1 MSKCEN
7 CIHYDACEDWA
18 NIDNLNKLGFPFECE
33 GDTKPCAFYKD
44 KTLFVELPCKVGDT
58 LYFGNYKGEVVE
70 NEILD
75 IRYRTKTKSGFYND
89 ISIDKVGKT
98 VYVTRQEGQAEAER
112 KLREV
117 GE

>member
-1 MSKCEN
+1 MNKCEN
-7 CIHYDACEDWA
+7 CIHYDACKKISDVHGLA
-18 NIDNLNKLGFPFECE
+18 FGSSPFC
-33 GDTKPCAFYKD
+33 DHFKD
-44 KTLFVELPCKVGDT
+44 KSLFVELPCKVGDT

-89 ISIDKVGKT
+89 ISIDEVGKI